1 MKEDKLQAMLD
12 DFEIRKVLY
21 RYTRGVDRLDAA
33 MIRSVYHEKS
43 TDDHGTYKGS
53 GADFGDYVV
62 KALAENTEATMHSLN
77 QSIIEV
83 DGDDAQ
89 AETYFVA
96 YHVRLEGGDEYL
108 DRFGGRYL
116 DRLRRHFGQWRI
128 DNRVVVRDWSTTDKI
143 EESHYK
149 REDFVN
155 GRRDK
160 EDLAYKGV

>member
-1 MKEDKLQAMLD
+1 MNEEKLQAMLEE
-12 DFEIRKVLY
+12 FEIRKALY
-21 RYTRGVDRLDAA
+21 KYTRGVDRLDAP
-33 MIRSVYHEKS
+33 MIRSVYHENS
-43 TDDHGTYKGS
+43 TDDHGPYKGS
-53 GADFGDYVV
+53 GADFGDFVTKLLGEETV
-62 KALAENTEATMHSLN
+62 STMHTLN

-83 DGDDAQ
+83 DGLGAQ

-96 YHVRLEGGDEYL
+96 YHVREEGGEEYL

-116 DRLRRHFGQWRI
+116 DRLRKHFGQWKI
-128 DNRVVVRDWSTTDKI
+128 DNRVVVREWSTTEKI
-143 EESHYK
+143 EESQYK